1 MCVCVKSLYMSGF
14 HQLRGLRLH
23 PLGVQVAGFRLPLNA
38 RGPIVMVAA
47 GTGLAPMR
55 GFLQLRAALK
65 LEGRVG
71 PMALVF
77 GCRKKSDLL
86 CR

>member
-1 MCVCVKSLYMSGF
+1 MCACVKSLYMSGF

-55 GFLQLRAALK
+55 GFLHSSEIGRPGRAN
-65 LEGRVG
+65 G
-71 PMALVF
+71 PSVWLPEEV
-77 GCRKKSDLL
+77 
-86 CR
+86 

>member
-1 MCVCVKSLYMSGF
+1 MMLASTA
-14 HQLRGLRLH
+14 RGSAVLSCGSH
-23 PLGVQVAGFRLPLNA
+23 VIQVAGFRLPLNA

-55 GFLQLRAALK
+55 GFLQHRAALK
-65 LEGRVG
+65 LEGQVG

-86 CR
+86 CRLVLLVL